1 MIRRHLTPIP
11 SLKIETKLRNRQA
24 KESVKKKIKIGA
36 RTTNRSARLINQ
48 WENQRPNRSALL
60 SKSDSGSK
68 KRKNKNKKRK
78 EQPPVTRG
86 WAPRSRSSLHTWA
99 LAQRRPKKEGK
110 NQERTYGLD
119 AHASVDLTGV
129 ASRPVPAEKS
139 FEQGM
144 DSKDTNDN
152 GSSYCKTSLPQVK
165 SFRKAEDAPP
175 PPPPRERLGHI
186 CDKGKKK
193 GKERETRFTQP

>member
-1 MIRRHLTPIP
+1 MREPETQQV
-11 SLKIETKLRNRQA
+11 SL
-24 KESVKKKIKIGA
+24 V
-36 RTTNRSARLINQ
+36 
-48 WENQRPNRSALL
+48 
-60 SKSDSGSK
+60 KSDSGSK

-129 ASRPVPAEKS
+129 ASSQSRQKS
-139 FEQGM
+139 PS
-144 DSKDTNDN
+144 SKVWTAKIPTTTVQATVKQA
-152 GSSYCKTSLPQVK
+152 YRKLSLSAK
-165 SFRKAEDAPP
+165 RKMHPP
-175 PPPPRERLGHI
+175 PPQ
-186 CDKGKKK
+186 KKKKKK
-193 GKERETRFTQP
+193 GWAISVTRARRKEKKGKPDLQSHRNNVSTFTK